1 MKKMFMAVIALMMT
15 ISASAQFYIYCSDG
29 NVIKVDSISLV
40 AQTEKV
46 LFYKIVQ
53 LSEMGP
59 VLQSANTYNPL
70 TENNLINDLG
80 FIKYTEYDPAVTIGG
95 GNCLILTT
103 LEKDEIAVLDALG
116 LEASIEYVRMS
127 GQNLIINGYNVYVM
141 QIGGAATYK
150 LKIK

>member
-46 LFYKIVQ
+46 LFYKILQ
-53 LSEMGP
+53 PSEMGP
-59 VLQSANTYNPL
+59 VLKSANTYNPL

-103 LEKDEIAVLDALG
+103 LEKDEIAVIDALG
-116 LEASIEYVRMS
+116 LEMSIGYVTMS

-141 QIGGAATYK
+141 QIGGASTYK

>member
-53 LSEMGP
+53 PSEMGP
-59 VLQSANTYNPL
+59 VLKSANTYNPL

-80 FIKYTEYDPAVTIGG
+80 FIKYTEYDPAVTISG

-116 LEASIEYVRMS
+116 LEMSIGYVVM
-127 GQNLIINGYNVYVM
+127 GEQNLIINDYNVYIM
-141 QIGGAATYK
+141 YIGGASTYK

>member
-1 MKKMFMAVIALMMT
+1 MKKMFMAVIAMMMT

-53 LSEMGP
+53 PSEIGP

-80 FIKYTEYDPAVTIGG
+80 FSKYTKDNNGVSITGG
-95 GNCLILTT
+95 WCLIMSPLNIS
-103 LEKDEIAVLDALG
+103 EISAIDALG
-116 LEASIEYVRMS
+116 LNISITNTNKNIGEYKVYYIQLDKS
-127 GQNLIINGYNVYVM
+127 STATIKIN
-141 QIGGAATYK
+141 
-150 LKIK
+150 